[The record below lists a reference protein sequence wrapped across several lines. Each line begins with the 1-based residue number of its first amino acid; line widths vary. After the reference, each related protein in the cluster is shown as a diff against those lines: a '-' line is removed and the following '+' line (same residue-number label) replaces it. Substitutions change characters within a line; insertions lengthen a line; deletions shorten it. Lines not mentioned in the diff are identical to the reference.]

1 MSELIELQHADDP
14 DIDALIEKC
23 VTARQCADRL
33 GLDVTCHLLDMAL
46 LELSFVAPP
55 APTVARRPN

>member
-1 MSELIELQHADDP
+1 MPEPIELIIVDDP
-14 DIDALIEKC
+14 DIDTLIEKC

-46 LELSFVAPP
+46 LELSFAAPP
-55 APTVARRPN
+55 APTTARRPN